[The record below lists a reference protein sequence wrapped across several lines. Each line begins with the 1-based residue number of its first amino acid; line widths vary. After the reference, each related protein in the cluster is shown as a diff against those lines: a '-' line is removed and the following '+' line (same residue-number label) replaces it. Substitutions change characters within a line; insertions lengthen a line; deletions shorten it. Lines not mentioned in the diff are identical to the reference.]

1 VDNTSQSLYQDESRA
16 VIITILDQNHTA
28 FVPTSASTYK
38 VTDDG
43 GVEVISEINAT
54 NSSNTLTAVIGTAVT
69 ATVGNYY
76 IIWSIVD
83 SNGYIYKHKT
93 FIQVIDLEAV

>member
-1 VDNTSQSLYQDESRA
+1 MDNTFQSLYSGESRA
-16 VIITILDQNHTA
+16 VVITILDRNHTA

-38 VTDDG
+38 VTDDS
-43 GVEVISEINAT
+43 GVEVLTETSAS

-69 ATVGNYY
+69 GTVGNYY
-76 IIWSIVD
+76 IIWTIYD
-83 SNGYIYKHKT
+83 EDGYIYKHKT